1 MSTGKSYTTQRSE
14 ATSLALLHPKHPKNV
29 YFFSILEMLDNKT
42 TYSMLYDPRKP
53 DKIFDTLMQN
63 QDNSMFDKKIKL
75 RIIISHENHS
85 GAELRRFA

>member
-1 MSTGKSYTTQRSE
+1 
-14 ATSLALLHPKHPKNV
+14 
-29 YFFSILEMLDNKT
+29 MLDNKEGKT